1 MKIALTYDDI
11 LLVPQYSNIESRKEV
26 EIGNSLDYDRWLELP
41 VISSPMDSITEAPMA
56 MAMARAGAMGVLHR
70 YNDIEEQRR
79 MVREFRIHM
88 PNSYENC
95 AAAVGTSG
103 DYLERAIT
111 LFDAGASIICIDV
124 AHGHHS
130 LVERAIKS
138 IRDKLGDGVHIMA
151 GNIATAEGYLDLASW
166 GADSIRCNVG
176 GGSICST
183 RIQTGHGMPGLQTII
198 DCASVKGSAKII
210 ADGGIRS
217 SGDIVKAYAAGA
229 DFVMVGS
236 LLAGTDETP
245 GNIITAGTAGTK
257 EKVYRGMASKEAQMD
272 WRGAFSSNE
281 GIATKVAYKGPV
293 RDVLSDLIN
302 GIRSGFSYSGCKNMK
317 EFRRKSKFVRQTTA
331 GLRESR
337 THILGR

>member
-1 MKIALTYDDI
+1 MKIALTYDDV
-11 LLVPQYSNIESRKEV
+11 LLVPQYSSIESRKEV

-41 VISSPMDSITEAPMA
+41 VISSPMDSVTEAPMA
-56 MAMARAGAMGVLHR
+56 IAMAKAGGLGVLHR

-79 MVREFRIHM
+79 MVREFRISM

-95 AAAVGTSG
+95 AAAVGISG
-103 DYLERAIT
+103 DYLKRAAA
-111 LFDAGASIICIDV
+111 LFDAGATILCIDV

-138 IRDKLGDGVHIMA
+138 IRDKLADKVHIMA
-151 GNIATAEGYLDLASW
+151 GNVATAEGYLDLESW
-166 GADSIRCNVG
+166 GANSVRCNVG

-183 RIQTGHGMPGLQTII
+183 RIQTGHGLPGLQTIL
-198 DCASVKGSAKII
+198 DCASVKGDTKII
-210 ADGGIRS
+210 ADGGIRF
-217 SGDIVKAYAAGA
+217 SGDAVKAYAAGA
-229 DFVMVGS
+229 DFIMVGS

-245 GNIITAGTAGTK
+245 GDIISAGPSK

-272 WRGAFSSNE
+272 WRGKFSSNE
-281 GIATKVAYKGPV
+281 GVATKVPYKGSV
-293 RDVLSDLIN
+293 QGVLGDLVN
-302 GIRSGFSYSGCKNMK
+302 GIRSGLSYSGSKNMN
-317 EFRRKSKFVRQTTA
+317 EFKKKAKFVRQTGA